1 MDTTKFIVGLAIL
14 IVDFFL
20 YRLRKSQLF
29 INGIAKQ
36 SPSDARVSKG
46 RYWSVVISF
55 LIGGIFLIVYSTHFF
70 NF

>member
-1 MDTTKFIVGLAIL
+1 MDTTKFILGLVIL
-14 IVDFFL
+14 IVDLFL

-36 SPSDARVSKG
+36 DLSDAKYSKG
-46 RYWSVVISF
+46 KYWCVVISF
-55 LIGGIFLIVYSTHFF
+55 LMGGIFLIVSSTHFF